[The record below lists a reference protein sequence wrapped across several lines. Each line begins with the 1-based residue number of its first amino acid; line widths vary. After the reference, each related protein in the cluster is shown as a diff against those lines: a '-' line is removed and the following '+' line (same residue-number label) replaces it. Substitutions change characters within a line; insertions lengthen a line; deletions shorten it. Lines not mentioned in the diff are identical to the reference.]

1 MYCRTTVTLMTLQ
14 LLLLVNLLT
23 LTETRTI
30 APIVDDKTWGGVITP
45 RNIGDVSS
53 HLDKGKA
60 DVM

>member
-1 MYCRTTVTLMTLQ
+1 VTLMTLQ
-14 LLLLVNLLT
+14 MLLLVNLLT